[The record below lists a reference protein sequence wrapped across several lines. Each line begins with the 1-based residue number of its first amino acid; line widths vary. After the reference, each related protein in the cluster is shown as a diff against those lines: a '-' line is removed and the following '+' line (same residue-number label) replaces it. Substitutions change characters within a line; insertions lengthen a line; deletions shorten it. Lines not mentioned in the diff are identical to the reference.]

1 MSRDLEEQLD
11 ELGPAYRD
19 VVARLRA
26 AREAE
31 PGEARRQATT
41 DSRRRRLS
49 FEAIAKPRSLRSR
62 GTRDPTKTA
71 HSGRDARPAHSGRDA
86 RPARPQGKGFAI
98 TSFVVCRL
106 SYLVAASLLVVVGLA
121 VLFFKSANHPI
132 TQSDIAYTVRVT
144 DAERAYALA
153 VLRDD
158 KAVQELIRTQN
169 PDGSW
174 KTDDLTRRNAELL
187 KTCRSEAAQAAY
199 RKAMDNLRARGL
211 L

>member
-31 PGEARRQATT
+31 PGEGGNRRIVE
-41 DSRRRRLS
+41 SSNRRICGVRSRRLS
-49 FEAIAKPRSLRSR
+49 FV
-62 GTRDPTKTA
+62 
-71 HSGRDARPAHSGRDA
+71 GR
-86 RPARPQGKGFAI
+86 
-98 TSFVVCRL
+98 RL
-106 SYLVAASLLVVVGLA
+106 SYLVAASLAVVIGFA
-121 VLFFKSANHPI
+121 VVLLSFDHSTIRRFDDSSTPL
-132 TQSDIAYTVRVT
+132 YTVRVT

>member
-11 ELGPAYRD
+11 ELGPAYRA

-31 PGEARRQATT
+31 IGGSRGSGRTIDDRQPTNRESQGLGRPTTDNRQTGGSRRQTT
-41 DSRRRRLS
+41 NGVRRRWLS
-49 FEAIAKPRSLRSR
+49 FV
-62 GTRDPTKTA
+62 
-71 HSGRDARPAHSGRDA
+71 GR
-86 RPARPQGKGFAI
+86 
-98 TSFVVCRL
+98 RL
-106 SYLVAASLLVVVGLA
+106 SYLVAASLAVVLGFV
-121 VLFFKSANHPI
+121 FFRSSKIGQPDSSAPL
-132 TQSDIAYTVRVT
+132 YTVRVT

-174 KTDDLTRRNAELL
+174 KTDELTRRNAELL

>member
-41 DSRRRRLS
+41 DGRQRRFGRQATTGSRRRRLS
-49 FEAIAKPRSLRSR
+49 F
-62 GTRDPTKTA
+62 
-71 HSGRDARPAHSGRDA
+71 
-86 RPARPQGKGFAI
+86 
-98 TSFVVCRL
+98 VVRRL
-106 SYLVAASLLVVVGLA
+106 SYLVAASLAVVLGFV
-121 VLFFKSANHPI
+121 FFRSPKIGQPKDATPL
-132 TQSDIAYTVRVT
+132 YTVRVT

>member
-11 ELGPAYRD
+11 ELGPAYRA

-31 PGEARRQATT
+31 SGEVGRQAVA
-41 DSRRRRLS
+41 DGRQRRLS

-62 GTRDPTKTA
+62 GTRDPTKT
-71 HSGRDARPAHSGRDA
+71 AHSGRDA

-121 VLFFKSANHPI
+121 VVFFKSANHPI

-174 KTDDLTRRNAELL
+174 KTDELTRRNAELL

>member
-31 PGEARRQATT
+31 PGEARRQATADGRQRRFGRQAT
-41 DSRRRRLS
+41 TGSRQRRS
-49 FEAIAKPRSLRSR
+49 
-62 GTRDPTKTA
+62 
-71 HSGRDARPAHSGRDA
+71 
-86 RPARPQGKGFAI
+86 
-98 TSFVVCRL
+98 SFVVRRL
-106 SYLVAASLLVVVGLA
+106 SYLVAASLAVVLGFA
-121 VLFFKSANHPI
+121 FFRSPKIGQPKDAPL
-132 TQSDIAYTVRVT
+132 YTVRVT

-174 KTDDLTRRNAELL
+174 KTDALTRRNAELL